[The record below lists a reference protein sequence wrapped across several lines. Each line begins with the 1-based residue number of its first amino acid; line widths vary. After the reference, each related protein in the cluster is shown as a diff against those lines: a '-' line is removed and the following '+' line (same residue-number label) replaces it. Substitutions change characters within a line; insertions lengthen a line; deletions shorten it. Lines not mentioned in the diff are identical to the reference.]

1 MPYAVQL
8 AVYVVFPAALALAA
22 LSDLLTMTIPNR
34 LTLFLGA
41 AFFVVL
47 PLTGPDLATAG
58 LHLAAGALGLALAFA
73 MFAFGW
79 IGGGDAKLAAAVA
92 LWFGWTFQTLEFV
105 AYASVFGGLL
115 TVGMLGFRRMV
126 LPGFGALPGWV
137 KRLHDEKAGVPY
149 GIALACG
156 ALAVYPDT
164 VWSSILAG

>member
-8 AVYVVFPAALALAA
+8 ALYSVFPVALALAA
-22 LSDLLTMTIPNR
+22 LSDLVTMTIPNR

-41 AFFVVL
+41 AFIVLL

-58 LHLAAGALGLALAFA
+58 LHVAAGAIGLVVAFA
-73 MFAFGW
+73 LFALGW

-92 LWFGWTFQTLEFV
+92 LWFGWSFHTVEFV

-115 TVGMLGFRRMV
+115 TVLLLGFRRTV

-137 KRLHDEKAGVPY
+137 KRLHDDKAGVPY

-156 ALAVYPDT
+156 ALAVYPAT
-164 VWSSILAG
+164 VWSSILVG